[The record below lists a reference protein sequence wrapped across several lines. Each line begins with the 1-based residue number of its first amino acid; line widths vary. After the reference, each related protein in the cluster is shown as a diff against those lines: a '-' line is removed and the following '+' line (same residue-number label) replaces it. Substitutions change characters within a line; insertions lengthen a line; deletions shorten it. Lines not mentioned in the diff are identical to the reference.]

1 METDDAQRATLR
13 RAWIVLGVVGLSN
26 FQIAMTLS
34 MIFVVFPELEGA
46 FPDSSPATLSWVVN
60 VFTIVGA
67 ATVVLGGAV
76 SQRRGAKQTMVAGTV
91 VFTVSSLGAAIAPS
105 VGVLMA
111 CRVGQALGASLSA
124 PAGATIIFSQF
135 PLARRATALACWA
148 AIGAVGAALGPSLGG
163 VLIDLGSW
171 RWAFWMNLPV
181 GAVAIAAAVV
191 LIPSTQASAANRM
204 PDGLSAGALLVGL
217 GSLVLGLVQ
226 SPEWGW
232 ADPRTLVSLFG
243 GAAVLGGVI
252 RRSLRHPR
260 PLLRLDLF
268 HERTFAVGNSALL
281 VYSTSFFGF
290 LLASVVFL
298 TEVWDL
304 SIRRAGLLTTP
315 IFAVTAITSV
325 VSGRLGQRIGFHRTI
340 GIGGLVWALGPVAMA
355 VTLDASPSTSRWL
368 AAVVVT
374 GLGSGLL
381 WGGLTAWAL
390 AGVAPDEM
398 SAGAGLN
405 QTLQG
410 LGNTLGVAIVVT
422 VLGEVAFGDVG
433 RFPVVWLASAV
444 LTLAATAIVWSDRSR
459 IVAPVGVRG
468 PGERA
473 AGAIGR
479 RDGPRHV
486 GGLPGDLVHHRAGQ
500 GQPAGFDVEK
510 LR

>member
-1 METDDAQRATLR
+1 MR
-13 RAWIVLGVVGLSN
+13 RAWTVLGVVGLSN

-76 SQRRGAKQTMVAGTV
+76 SQRRGAKQTMLTGTI
-91 VFTVSSLGAAIAPS
+91 VFTLSSMGAAVAPT

-181 GAVAIAAAVV
+181 GAIAIAAAAW
-191 LIPSTQASAANRM
+191 LIPSTLPSANNRM

-217 GSLVLGLVQ
+217 GVLVLGLVQ

-232 ADPRTLVSLFG
+232 ADPRTLASLLG
-243 GAAVLGGVI
+243 GLLVLGGVI
-252 RRSLRHPR
+252 RRSMRHPR

-281 VYSTSFFGF
+281 VYSVSFFGF

-325 VSGRLGQRIGFHRTI
+325 VAGRLGERIGFHRTI
-340 GIGGLVWALGPVAMA
+340 GIGGILWATGSASMA
-355 VTLDASPSTSRWL
+355 LALDATPSTTRWL

-422 VLGEVAFGDVG
+422 VLGDVTFGDVG
-433 RFPVVWLASAV
+433 TFPVVWVASAG
-444 LTLAATAIVWSDRSR
+444 LTIAATAIVWSDRSR
-459 IVAPVGVRG
+459 VVVPGLVRI
-468 PGERA
+468 PGERSP
-473 AGAIGR
+473 GPIR
-479 RDGPRHV
+479 RGDGPAEV

-500 GQPAGFDVEK
+500 GQPDRIDVEK
-510 LR
+510 LP